1 MEATRATPRPS
12 CARRVLARKRPRLDD
27 APANSARKLQRRE
40 VAAGSG
46 RAFSSRFTRERF
58 RNIQLQEEFDTHDS
72 TEKSSFELPSLRD
85 RSGVCE
91 ILGASDII
99 FALSASGIC
108 TALSRVTKRRICIL
122 NVDPDQVICS
132 MFYNKANDSII
143 TVSAF
148 ASEDFKIL
156 SCRTTPIE
164 FVRQAKPDAGFGLF
178 ETEILNEQSFLE
190 VDDVN
195 GKILIYS
202 DPDST
207 YKVFDWKNYTL
218 LYTRPATNIKKI
230 KFCPGI
236 LVLIYERKEA
246 YIPLEV
252 LSIEDGKSLR
262 SLKHLLHRSKQI
274 EFIEQFDEKLFI
286 KQKGEN
292 LQILD
297 IRDCILAEVSR
308 TEFVKPTSVIFLQR
322 LHLFLT
328 FHGRSMA
335 DSDDPSS
342 YACSININDIST
354 GKSLAKIRA
363 GDLCKQKRT
372 LEFQYTP
379 SEALMDVTALY
390 YDDAHEE
397 IYTVCTR
404 QSPGAGGRKTLT
416 PGADRPQSSDRR
428 VGASR
433 QRSVEMEARR
443 VLTARRLSSA
453 RRVLARKRQR
463 PSASANSA
471 RKLQQRE
478 IAAGPGNSFAAS
490 FTRERF
496 CSIRLQEEYDTNF
509 SNVSG
514 FLPPNLRNYSE
525 IIEIVGAHN
534 IIFALAQSGICSA
547 FSRVTNQ
554 MICLLNGRADEVIRS
569 LFYNKNND
577 SLITVSVYGSEDYSA
592 LRCKTTPIEY
602 IRRAQPD
609 AGFPL
614 FETESLELPGFVEF
628 DDVND
633 KVLTYSAQ
641 NSQYKV
647 FDLKNYT
654 LLFTIC
660 DENVQEINICPGMML
675 LQYSRAGSYIP
686 LEILSIE
693 DGKRLMSFKHL
704 LHDNKKID
712 FIEQFN
718 EKLLIKQE
726 GENLQILDLR
736 DFKVTEVSRAE
747 FVSPPAFIFLY
758 ERQLFLTFNFRS
770 VLVRNFRGELVT
782 SFEDHLL
789 WNPDCNAN
797 NTYITSNQDLIIS
810 YCRDESMSDN
820 NAFSINISEILTGKC
835 LAKIKGGDLCKQEKA
850 SMFQTSPSEAMKDI
864 TALYY
869 DEERDE
875 IYTGNGQGLVHVW
888 SS

>member
-202 DPDST
+202 DPD
-207 YKVFDWKNYTL
+207 
-218 LYTRPATNIKKI
+218 
-230 KFCPGI
+230 
-236 LVLIYERKEA
+236 RKEA

-547 FSRVTNQ
+547 FSR
-554 MICLLNGRADEVIRS
+554 DEVIRS